1 MKKILLILIAVM
13 VALGAEARTVRDF
26 FASEPGQVFM
36 LLPKTTR
43 LDLLDYYDNDQLVYA
58 KNNMGMGT
66 KLVKVEDNFI
76 NIRMSDS
83 KTVQMLLVPAK
94 KDSVIAV
101 IETVETPVADSRI
114 SFYDTNWNPL
124 PGIKHFAMP
133 TMESFVLKTVDKAKR
148 EQLLQD
154 IVFPLISLNFEGDDH
169 TTLVARHGL
178 KEFLVKDE
186 YKPYESSLAES
197 LSYSLKGTKWKL
209 NK

>member
-1 MKKILLILIAVM
+1 MKKIVTLILAMLVAV
-13 VALGAEARTVRDF
+13 GGEARTIRDF

-43 LDLLDYYDNDQLVYA
+43 LDLLDYYDNGQLVYA
-58 KNNMGMGT
+58 RNNMGMGT
-66 KLVKVEDNFI
+66 KLIKVEDNFI

-83 KTVQMLLVPAK
+83 KTVQMLLVTAK

-101 IETVETPVADSRI
+101 IETVETPVADSHI
-114 SFYDTNWNPL
+114 SFYDTSWMPL
-124 PGIKHFAMP
+124 PASKFFAMP

-186 YKPYESSLAES
+186 YKPYASSFAES
-197 LSYSLKGTKWKL
+197 LNYNLKGTKWKL